1 MIKGLRR
8 NLNYIGIF
16 FDVLSFIA
24 ALILG
29 QYGLNPGKFI
39 NFQFLIIVGAYTI
52 ILIWAIIKII
62 QVKEEQNII
71 EVMAERDCYKNIV
84 IKTSDDATA
93 KIRNKV
99 MEAAK
104 KLQFYSKSN
113 KNDRITVYALLNE
126 SFFALDRFSL
136 NPQYNKINNSKIYP
150 FNKGCIAEGYKDGF
164 FYESGEKFPNPI
176 NNLTEYVDYTRHK
189 YNYTHSEVKNMSMHS
204 VCYVVVRIHKEDK
217 CLGVIVL
224 ESTEKNRFS
233 QQSAKEVLLTLAKKI
248 YPFLNILDIK
258 AQELSRNVVI
268 KN

>member
-1 MIKGLRR
+1 MIKGLQR

-24 ALILG
+24 ALIIG
-29 QYGLNPGKFI
+29 QYGLNPGKIITFK
-39 NFQFLIIVGAYTI
+39 FLMIVSAYI
-52 ILIWAIIKII
+52 ILFMWALIKLL
-62 QVKEEQNII
+62 QVKKEQSLV

-84 IKTSDDATA
+84 IKTSDDATE

-99 MEAAK
+99 METAK

-164 FYESGEKFPNPI
+164 FYESGEEFPNPI
-176 NNLTEYVDYTRHK
+176 SSFTQYIDYTRHK
-189 YNYTHSEVKNMSMHS
+189 YHYTHSEVKNMSMHS
-204 VCYVVVRIHKEDK
+204 VCYAVIRIHKEDR

-233 QQSAKEVLLTLAKKI
+233 QQTAKETLSALARKI

-258 AQELSRNVVI
+258 AQEQSRNLVI
-268 KN
+268 KD